1 MFAGLIRNKLTALI
15 LGTFGYGFISV
26 YNSAT
31 LLIANSTNLGISFS
45 SVKNLSQLN
54 AEGDKD
60 ATLSYIAT
68 IRFWGILTALLGT
81 LICFLFSGLLS
92 QATFENADYTVSFM
106 LLAPVVGFT
115 TFSACELSILKAL
128 RRLSEVAKI
137 SLYSALGSLIVIP
150 IYYLYGVSGIVPA
163 LLILSIMV
171 AMITVFYSS
180 GVCKIDSGILKKEN
194 FKNGIPLLKL
204 GISFV
209 MAGRFISGAEYLIRA
224 FIIKTGSIDDVGLY
238 NAGYTI

>member
-1 MFAGLIRNKLTALI
+1 MLFRSTNQYKDILKYTALFGGVQGLNMFAGLIRNKLTALI

-115 TFSACELSILKAL
+115 TFSA
-128 RRLSEVAKI
+128 
-137 SLYSALGSLIVIP
+137 
-150 IYYLYGVSGIVPA
+150 
-163 LLILSIMV
+163 
-171 AMITVFYSS
+171 
-180 GVCKIDSGILKKEN
+180 
-194 FKNGIPLLKL
+194 
-204 GISFV
+204 
-209 MAGRFISGAEYLIRA
+209 
-224 FIIKTGSIDDVGLY
+224 
-238 NAGYTI
+238 